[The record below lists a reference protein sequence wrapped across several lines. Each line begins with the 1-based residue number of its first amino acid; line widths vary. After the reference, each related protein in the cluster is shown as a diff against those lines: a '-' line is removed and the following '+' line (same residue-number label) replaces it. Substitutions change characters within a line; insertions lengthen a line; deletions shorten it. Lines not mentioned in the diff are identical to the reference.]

1 VNTHARRLSLPL
13 RLTTIALCATA
24 AVGFSATSASAATP
38 AQPALTA
45 QDHTITDVPGLVN
58 GRELNAV
65 TGLNGQT
72 LNAPRLIRSESL
84 DKISTA
90 GAQTLASEY
99 KVDLVID
106 LRTPGQVA
114 AKPDVPI
121 PGAQSVN
128 ISMFGANGDYSDD
141 TAMYHD
147 LVDKGYVDAATPG
160 PMISAYG
167 QILHLL
173 ATHTGGT
180 VLIHCSHG
188 MDRTGTVVDMLDH
201 ILGVSESDI
210 LHDYLLSNTQLGV
223 NWATPDLLQGTF
235 ERDVATKYSG
245 MDSYLSKT
253 IGVTSQDMA
262 ALRSR
267 FLISNDAS
275 ASAITI
281 GGVSV
286 PLDSAATDAGAS
298 ITLAI
303 PSLAPADVQVVTGN
317 ADATS
322 TVTVSGQKVD
332 VTVTAPDRVTTK
344 HYGITVAKPV
354 IAIAQ
359 SDSLTAGASV
369 TLTGS
374 GFTPGSVYQI
384 VVHSTPT
391 VIGQATAGSDGTIT
405 ASAVLPVDLE
415 AGAHTVFLADSS
427 GNAVSDPLAVTV
439 VAAAT
444 TTGTAASAT
453 GTGASLAGPSVATGG
468 TRVEQPSAWPA
479 VALGALGLA
488 LLGAVVVLYRR
499 TRSTL
504 ER

>member
-1 VNTHARRLSLPL
+1 MNTHARRLPLPL

-24 AVGFSATSASAATP
+24 AVGLSATSASAATP
-38 AQPALTA
+38 AQPVLTA
-45 QDHTITDVPGLVN
+45 QDHAITDVPGLVN

-65 TGLNGQT
+65 TGMNGQT

-84 DKISTA
+84 DKITTA

-128 ISMFGANGDYSDD
+128 ISMFGADGDYSDD

-201 ILGVSESDI
+201 ILGVSEADI

-223 NWATPDLLQGTF
+223 TWATPELLQGTF
-235 ERDVATKYSG
+235 ESDVAAKYSG
-245 MDSYLSKT
+245 MDSYLSNT
-253 IGVTSQDMA
+253 IGLTSPDMA

-267 FLISNDAS
+267 FLVSTDAS
-275 ASAITI
+275 ASTITI

-298 ITLAI
+298 ITLAS
-303 PSLAPADVQVVTGN
+303 PSLAPTDVQVVTDD

-322 TVTVSGQKVD
+322 AVTVSGQKVD
-332 VTVTAPDRVTTK
+332 VTVTAPDGVTTK

-354 IAIAQ
+354 IAIPQ

-374 GFTPGSVYQI
+374 GFTPGAVYQI

-427 GNAVSDPLAVTV
+427 GNAVSDPLTVSV
-439 VAAAT
+439 VAAAST
-444 TTGTAASAT
+444 SGVTASAT
-453 GTGASLAGPSVATGG
+453 GTDASLAGPSVATGG
-468 TRVEQPSAWPA
+468 TLVEQPSAWPA

-504 ER
+504 GR

>member
-1 VNTHARRLSLPL
+1 MNTHAHRLSLSL
-13 RLTTIALCATA
+13 RLTAVALCATA
-24 AVGFSATSASAATP
+24 AVGLTATSASADTS
-38 AQPALTA
+38 AQPALTSH
-45 QDHTITDVPGLVN
+45 DHAITDVPGLVN

-84 DKISTA
+84 DKITTA

-106 LRTPGQVA
+106 LRTSGQVA

-128 ISMFGANGDYSDD
+128 ISMFGADGDYSDD

-223 NWATPDLLQGTF
+223 TWATPDLLQGTF
-235 ERDVATKYSG
+235 ESDVATKYSG

-253 IGVTSQDMA
+253 IGLTTQDVA
-262 ALRSR
+262 ALRTR
-267 FLISNDAS
+267 FLVSGDAS
-275 ASAITI
+275 ASSISI
-281 GGVSV
+281 GDVSV

-298 ITLAI
+298 ITLAT
-303 PSLAPADVQVVTGN
+303 PGLAPADVQVVTED
-317 ADATS
+317 AAATS
-322 TVTVSGQKVD
+322 SVTVSGQRVD
-332 VTVTAPDRVTTK
+332 VTITAPDGATTK

-359 SDSLTAGASV
+359 GDALAAGASV
-369 TLTGS
+369 TVTGN
-374 GFTPGSVYQI
+374 GFTPGAVYQI
-384 VVHSTPT
+384 IVHSTPT
-391 VIGQATAGSDGTIT
+391 VIGQVTAGADGSIN

-415 AGAHTVFLADSS
+415 AGAHTVLLADSS

-439 VAAAT
+439 AAAAST
-444 TTGTAASAT
+444 TGAAASTTGTA
-453 GTGASLAGPSVATGG
+453 ASLAGPSVATGG

-479 VALGALGLA
+479 VGLGTLGLA
-488 LLGAVVVLYRR
+488 MLAAVALGYRR
-499 TRSTL
+499 TRRSV